1 MIHKRSGLA
10 DSQGSVLLLTVIV
23 LSLLSVLFLLATDSV
38 ILGTRAT
45 QSLLD
50 SLEMFYIAEAGLSH
64 GQAFCVLAGE
74 TSFVSTVDLES
85 EEEVSKTEID
95 DPFGVWHPFGR
106 GSYRVDAYELGLDEQ
121 PYLDRDSGILLVS
134 TARLEAIGQKRVL
147 LLIDQPPSC
156 SALAWWEPE

>member
-1 MIHKRSGLA
+1 MIRERSGLD

-64 GQAFCVLAGE
+64 GQAFCVTAGE
-74 TSFVSTVDLES
+74 TSFVSTADLES

-95 DPFGVWHPFGR
+95 DPFGVWHPFGP
-106 GSYRVDAYELGLDEQ
+106 GSYRVDAYQLGLDEQ
-121 PYLDRDSGILLVS
+121 PFLDRDAGILLVS
-134 TARLEAIGQKRVL
+134 TARLEAIGQRQVF

-156 SALAWWEPE
+156 SVLAWWEPQ